1 MGFKNRG
8 YKRDIEDDLVRDY
21 KLFAI
26 ACEGSKTE
34 PQYFNVFR
42 HLSRRIKVDVIEE
55 EGKEVS
61 KTESSPK
68 WVLNRL
74 TSYIEKY
81 DLKDTDELWVVIDID
96 KWKEEE
102 IRKVAS
108 HCNDYPNW
116 NIAISNPCFE
126 VWLYFHKRKNI
137 TNSSSVTCKNFK
149 TEISTFTKNGYNKY
163 QYILSLEDAIRNA
176 KQADSNKNHFLPKE
190 KETKVYLLIEAMLTI
205 VKPDELDR
213 FFKEVIPRLANGEAK
228 I

>member
-8 YKRDIEDDLVRDY
+8 YKRDTEGDLIRDY

-26 ACEGSKTE
+26 ACEGSDRE

-42 HLSRRIKVDVIEE
+42 DLSRRIKVDVIEE
-55 EGKEVS
+55 DINR
-61 KTESSPK
+61 TNSSPK

-81 DLKDTDELWVVIDID
+81 DLQDTDELWIVIDVD
-96 KWKEEE
+96 NWKDEEV
-102 IRKVAS
+102 RNVAS
-108 HCNDYPNW
+108 YCNDQSNW

-126 VWLYFHKRKNI
+126 VWLYFHKRKDVL
-137 TNSSSVTCKNFK
+137 NSSSVSCKDFK
-149 TEISTFTKNGYNKY
+149 SEIATFSKNGYNKY
-163 QYILSLEDAIRNA
+163 QYILLLEDAIRNA

-190 KETKVYLLIEAMLTI
+190 KETKVYLLIEAMLAMI
-205 VKPDELDR
+205 KSDELAY
-213 FFKEVIPRLANGEAK
+213 FFSEEIPKLAKGEAK